1 MRYEFYE
8 TKYSRRDY
16 NVNRNPIVEEHKFR
30 GGIIDEIIDLESYDK
45 LRIIPLHRFSLS
57 ELRFMKTEEMVKYK
71 VMLKRLWEQQ
81 NPTA

>member
-8 TKYSRRDY
+8 TKYSRRSY
-16 NVNRNPIVEEHKFR
+16 TVNRNPIGEENKFR
-30 GGIIDEIIDLESYDK
+30 SGIVDEIVDLESSAK
-45 LRIIPLHRFSLS
+45 LKIIPLHRFTLS
-57 ELRFMKTEEMVKYK
+57 ELRFMKTDELVKYK